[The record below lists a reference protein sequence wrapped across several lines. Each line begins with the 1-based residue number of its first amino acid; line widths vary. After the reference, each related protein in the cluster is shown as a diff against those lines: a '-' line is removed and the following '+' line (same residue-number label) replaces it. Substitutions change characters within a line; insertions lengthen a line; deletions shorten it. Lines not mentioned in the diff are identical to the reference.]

1 MRVFCLMMALL
12 VPGLVLGAAVEVE
25 DPWVAEPPPGAP
37 VVGGFMLLHNGSD
50 EDRSLVGARGDNFGK
65 IELHQTVREDGMA
78 RMIPQDS
85 IPIPAGSTTALEH
98 GGYHLMLMQPEKTLV
113 AGDRVALEL
122 RFDDGSKVSIEAPV
136 RRMGHMGH

>member
-1 MRVFCLMMALL
+1 MPEALDGSAL
-12 VPGLVLGAAVEVE
+12 REIVLG
-25 DPWVAEPPPGAP
+25 
-37 VVGGFMLLHNGSD
+37 HD
-50 EDRSLVGARGDNFGK
+50 EQMGLCK
-65 IELHQTVREDGMA
+65 T
-78 RMIPQDS
+78 
-85 IPIPAGSTTALEH
+85 LEH